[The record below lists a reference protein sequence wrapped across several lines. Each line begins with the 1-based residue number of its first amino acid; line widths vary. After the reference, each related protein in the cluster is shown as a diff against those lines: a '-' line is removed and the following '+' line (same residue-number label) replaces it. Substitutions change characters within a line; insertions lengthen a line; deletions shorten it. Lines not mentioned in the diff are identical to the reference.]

1 MYVWLIGAVVVL
13 LSGMGAYMWHH
24 QAQTTLPE
32 PVEVSSE
39 ATTTPRTPMSTDE
52 TGVFTLA
59 LNETGESH
67 GWSITPT
74 ELVIDSRC
82 PVDVQCIHAGT
93 VEVRVRIGSST
104 TPYILTLAEPK
115 EVAGGTVT
123 LVQVTPEMRSTAR
136 IALSGYRF
144 SFLVTSK

>member
-32 PVEVSSE
+32 SVEVSSE
-39 ATTTPRTPMSTDE
+39 ATTTPRTPVSTDE

-74 ELVIDSRC
+74 ELVADSRC

-93 VEVRVRIGSST
+93 VEVRVRVGTST
-104 TPYILTLAEPK
+104 QLYTLTLAEPHK
-115 EVAGGTVT
+115 VPGGTIT
-123 LVQVTPEMRSTAR
+123 LVQVTPDMQSTAR

-144 SFLVTSK
+144 SFLVVRD